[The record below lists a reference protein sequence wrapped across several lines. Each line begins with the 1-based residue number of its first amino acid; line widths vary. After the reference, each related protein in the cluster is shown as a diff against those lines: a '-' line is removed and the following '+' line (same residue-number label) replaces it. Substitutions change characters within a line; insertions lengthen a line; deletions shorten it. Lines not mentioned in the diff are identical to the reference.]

1 MHKRQDIKDILDSL
15 VAENRSA
22 IRAVKELCCIAAN
35 VERLTCH
42 ADETGRLHVIVDGD
56 EVLEWTADGGKDN
69 FRNLLSVMSSFAKQY
84 AEHSIA
90 PELSPYRIKCV
101 VNLAEF
107 GGKNLLMRL
116 ETTNTASEQC
126 FAFSQI

>member
-1 MHKRQDIKDILDSL
+1 MQKRQQIKDIFDSL

-22 IRAVKELCCIAAN
+22 IRAVKELCCIAAS

-42 ADETGRLHVIVDGD
+42 ADETGKLHIILDED
-56 EVLEWTADGGKDN
+56 EVLEWTAAGGKDN

-90 PELSPYRIKCV
+90 PELSPYRINCV

-107 GGKNLLMRL
+107 GGQNSLMRL
-116 ETTNTASEQC
+116 ETTNSVSEQR
-126 FAFSQI
+126 FEFSKI